1 MSENVRVV
9 VPASD
14 PAAHTLDMAHVLV
27 DEPDPLRR
35 DMRWSEVVTSFRNT
49 EVSRPASEG
58 HKRFQETWFMRQAL
72 PLPRAGRGACVAT
85 LSDMIRISKSP
96 S

>member
-72 PLPRAGRGACVAT
+72 PPSLSLSARGERRLRRNVVA
-85 LSDMIRISKSP
+85 
-96 S
+96 

>member
-72 PLPRAGRGACVAT
+72 PLSLSLSLSLWRGERRLRRNVVA
-85 LSDMIRISKSP
+85 
-96 S
+96 